1 MPNLTSRTW
10 CNVTY
15 VSLKMSKLCS
25 SFTPFFSI
33 SSDQKLLSQ
42 NISFLKWTIY
52 KYKIIKELY
61 GFELSIMNFIL
72 IYYYRIEIV
81 IIQTVISKCT
91 SIKLMKVLS
100 FDFLAFAEFF
110 SWNNLLIIFYSIE
123 KMTLYVKT
131 WVWVMT
137 FCVRYFINR
146 HKRVCNWKM
155 LSLCVPIFWN
165 VIFMVFRMVC

>member
-25 SFTPFFSI
+25 SFTPFFFI

-52 KYKIIKELY
+52 RCKIIKELY
-61 GFELSIMNFIL
+61 DSEPK
-72 IYYYRIEIV
+72 
-81 IIQTVISKCT
+81 ISKCI
-91 SIKLMKVLS
+91 SIKLMKILS
-100 FDFLAFAEFF
+100 FDFFAFAEFF

-155 LSLCVPIFWN
+155 LSFCVPIFEMLYLWSLGWCAWKLDN
-165 VIFMVFRMVC
+165 ASFFTWF